1 MSRSLWKGP
10 FIENNVL
17 RKVKRVEKIKN
28 QSYKLVRIWS
38 RNSVIFPSFVG
49 LNFEIYNGKKFVP
62 LLIKKNMVGLKF
74 GEFVPTRK
82 AVKHK

>member
-17 RKVKRVEKIKN
+17 RKVKKVEKIKN
-28 QSYKLVRIWS
+28 VTYKLLRIWS
-38 RNSVIFPSFVG
+38 RNSVIFPTFVG
-49 LNFEIYNGKKFVP
+49 LHFEIYNGKKFVP
-62 LLIKKNMVGLKF
+62 LLIKKKMVGLKF
-74 GEFVPTRK
+74 GEFIMTRK

>member
-1 MSRSLWKGP
+1 MSRSFWRGP
-10 FIENNVL
+10 FLDTTVL
-17 RKVKRVEKIKN
+17 RKVTTVEKIKN
-28 QSYKLVRIWS
+28 QAYKLVRIWS
-38 RNSVIFPSFVG
+38 RNSVIFPTFVG
-49 LNFEIYNGKKFVP
+49 LNFEIYNGKKFIP

>member
-17 RKVKRVEKIKN
+17 RKVKKVEKIKN
-28 QSYKLVRIWS
+28 QTYKLVRIWS
-38 RNSVIFPSFVG
+38 RNSVIFRTFVG
-49 LNFEIYNGKKFVP
+49 LNFEIYNGKKFIS